1 MSSKV
6 FSPAHITGFFTLPSE
21 ERELG
26 DKRANDI
33 PIGSKGAGF
42 SVSLGVTAKA
52 DVRGDSWEIKV
63 DGEKTSF
70 LVVEKT
76 VRQFA
81 RGGTIELETDLP
93 FSQGFGLSGACALAA
108 GTAVLEELDDD
119 LEKALPA
126 AHRSEI
132 FCRTGMGDVLGQ
144 YHGGFE
150 IRVKE
155 GLPPKGEL
163 KTEKI
168 EKQVVLAVAGSPLS
182 TPDVLRDPMMT
193 EWINIIGG
201 EIMDEFLPENG
212 FDRFLEFS
220 NRFAEETNFIKKGV
234 RSLLEIGEGSGKG
247 SMAMIGNSVFFFGDT
262 EELKELFEKEVG
274 EENVYL
280 TEIDNSG
287 VRIVG

>member
-168 EKQVVLAVAGSPLS
+168 EKEVVLAVAGSPLS

-201 EIMDEFLPENG
+201 DIMDEFLPENG